1 LGKEDFM
8 DDLNIKDEALT
19 KFKPFLDIVL
29 NKYKDKIHSI
39 HITGSALTEDFNPNS
54 SDINSIIVLNKMDLK
69 FLEDFAPLGKKFG
82 KKQVSSPLIMTPEYI
97 SSSLDVFPVEFLT
110 IKLLHK
116 TVFGED
122 IFSDLEI
129 KKSDLRP
136 QCERELKVRLI
147 GLRQGYLSSLGNRKF
162 LADGFIS
169 SFSGYIPLF
178 RGIIL
183 LLGTTP
189 PEENKEVLTTL
200 HDVSGVNTDV
210 FKTVLKAKKDK
221 TKLSIEILNSIFEDY
236 YKAIEQLG
244 NITDEIKA

>member
-1 LGKEDFM
+1 M

-39 HITGSALTEDFNPNS
+39 HITGSALTEDFNPNT
-54 SDINSIIVLNKMDLK
+54 SDINSIIVLNRMDLK
-69 FLEDFAPLGKKFG
+69 FLENFAPLGKKFG

-110 IKLLHK
+110 IKMLHK

-183 LLGTTP
+183 LLGETP
-189 PEENKEVLTTL
+189 PMENKEVLATL
-200 HDVSGVNTDV
+200 QDVSSVNLDV

-236 YKAIEQLG
+236 YKAIEKLG
-244 NITDEIKA
+244 NITDE

>member
-1 LGKEDFM
+1 M

-19 KFKPFLDIVL
+19 KFKPFLDVVL
-29 NKYKDKIHSI
+29 DKYKNKIHSI
-39 HITGSALTEDFNPNS
+39 HITGSALTEDFNPNT
-54 SDINSIIVLNKMDLK
+54 SDINSIIVLNRMDLK
-69 FLEDFAPLGKKFG
+69 FLENFAPLGKKFG

-97 SSSLDVFPVEFLT
+97 STSLDVFPVEFLT
-110 IKLLHK
+110 IKMLHK

-183 LLGTTP
+183 LLGETP
-189 PEENKEVLTTL
+189 PMENKEVLATL
-200 HDVSGVNTDV
+200 QDVSSVNLDV

-236 YKAIEQLG
+236 YKAIEKLG

>member
-1 LGKEDFM
+1 M
-8 DDLNIKDEALT
+8 NDLNIKDEALT

-97 SSSLDVFPVEFLT
+97 STSLDVFPVEFLT
-110 IKLLHK
+110 IKMLHK

>member
-1 LGKEDFM
+1 M

-82 KKQVSSPLIMTPEYI
+82 KKQISSPLIMTPKYI
-97 SSSLDVFPVEFLT
+97 STSLDVFPVEFLT
-110 IKLLHK
+110 IKMLHK

-122 IFSDLEI
+122 IFIDLQI

>member
-1 LGKEDFM
+1 M
-8 DDLNIKDEALT
+8 NDLNIKDEALT
-19 KFKPFLDIVL
+19 KFKPFLDVVL
-29 NKYKDKIHSI
+29 DKYKDKIHSI
-39 HITGSALTEDFNPNS
+39 HITGSALTDDFNS
-54 SDINSIIVLNKMDLK
+54 STSDINSIIVLNKMDLK

-97 SSSLDVFPVEFLT
+97 SSSLDVFPIEFLT

-122 IFSDLEI
+122 IFIDLEI
-129 KKSDLRP
+129 NKSDLRH

-147 GLRQGYLSSLGNRKF
+147 GLRQGYLSSSGNRKF

-178 RGIIL
+178 RGIIV

-189 PEENKEVLTTL
+189 PEENEEVLTTL
-200 HDVSGVNTDV
+200 QDASGVNLDV
-210 FKTVLKAKKDK
+210 FKTVLKSKKDK

-236 YKAIEQLG
+236 YKAIEKLG

>member
-1 LGKEDFM
+1 
-8 DDLNIKDEALT
+8 
-19 KFKPFLDIVL
+19 
-29 NKYKDKIHSI
+29 
-39 HITGSALTEDFNPNS
+39 
-54 SDINSIIVLNKMDLK
+54 MDLK

-200 HDVSGVNTDV
+200 YDVSGVNTDV

>member
-1 LGKEDFM
+1 M

-82 KKQVSSPLIMTPEYI
+82 KKQISSPLIMTPEYI
-97 SSSLDVFPVEFLT
+97 STSLDVFPVEFLT
-110 IKLLHK
+110 IKMLHK

-122 IFSDLEI
+122 IFIDLEI
-129 KKSDLRP
+129 KKSDLRH

>member
-1 LGKEDFM
+1 M
-8 DDLNIKDEALT
+8 NDLNIKDEALT
-19 KFKPFLDIVL
+19 KFKPFLDVVL
-29 NKYKDKIHSI
+29 DKYKDKIHSI
-39 HITGSALTEDFNPNS
+39 HITGSALTDDFNS
-54 SDINSIIVLNKMDLK
+54 STSDINSIIVLNKMDLK

-82 KKQVSSPLIMTPEYI
+82 KKQISSPLIMTPEYI

-122 IFSDLEI
+122 IFNDLEI
-129 KKSDLRP
+129 NNSDLRY
-136 QCERELKVRLI
+136 QCERELKVKLI

-183 LLGTTP
+183 LLGATAHR
-189 PEENKEVLTTL
+189 ENKEVLATL
-200 HDVSGVNTDV
+200 QDVSGVNLDV
-210 FKTVLKAKKDK
+210 FKTVLKSKKDK

>member
-1 LGKEDFM
+1 M
-8 DDLNIKDEALT
+8 
-19 KFKPFLDIVL
+19 
-29 NKYKDKIHSI
+29 
-39 HITGSALTEDFNPNS
+39 
-54 SDINSIIVLNKMDLK
+54 
-69 FLEDFAPLGKKFG
+69 
-82 KKQVSSPLIMTPEYI
+82 
-97 SSSLDVFPVEFLT
+97 
-110 IKLLHK
+110 LHK

-122 IFSDLEI
+122 IFIDLEI
-129 KKSDLRP
+129 KKSDLRH

>member
-1 LGKEDFM
+1 M
-8 DDLNIKDEALT
+8 NDLNIKDEALT
-19 KFKPFLDIVL
+19 KFKPFLDVVL

-97 SSSLDVFPVEFLT
+97 STSLDVFPVEFLT
-110 IKLLHK
+110 IKMLHK

-189 PEENKEVLTTL
+189 PEENEEVLTTL

>member
-1 LGKEDFM
+1 M
-8 DDLNIKDEALT
+8 NDLNIKDEALT

-29 NKYKDKIHSI
+29 NNYIDKIHSI
-39 HITGSALTEDFNPNS
+39 HITGSALTEDFTPNT

-69 FLEDFAPLGKKFG
+69 FLENFAPLGKKFG
-82 KKQVSSPLIMTPEYI
+82 KKQISSPLIMTPDYI
-97 SSSLDVFPVEFLT
+97 SRSLDVFPVEFLT

-122 IFSDLEI
+122 VFNNLEI
-129 KKSDLRP
+129 NNSDLRY
-136 QCERELKVRLI
+136 QCERELKVKLI
-147 GLRQGYLSSLGNRKF
+147 EIRQGYLSSLGNRKF

-178 RGIIL
+178 RGIIV

-189 PEENKEVLTTL
+189 PKENKEVLATL
-200 HDVSGVNTDV
+200 QDAAGVNLDV
-210 FKTVLKAKKDK
+210 FKTVLKSKKDK

-244 NITDEIKA
+244 NITDEIKI

>member
-1 LGKEDFM
+1 M
-8 DDLNIKDEALT
+8 NDLNIKDEALT
-19 KFKPFLDIVL
+19 KFKPFLDVVL

-97 SSSLDVFPVEFLT
+97 STSLDVFPVEFLT
-110 IKLLHK
+110 IKMLHK

-189 PEENKEVLTTL
+189 PEENEEVLTTL
-200 HDVSGVNTDV
+200 HDVSGVNTGV

>member
-1 LGKEDFM
+1 M
-8 DDLNIKDEALT
+8 NDLNIKDEALT
-19 KFKPFLDIVL
+19 KFKPFLDVVFD
-29 NKYKDKIHSI
+29 KYKDKIHSF
-39 HITGSALTEDFNPNS
+39 HITGSALTDDFNS
-54 SDINSIIVLNKMDLK
+54 STSDINSIIVLNKMDLK

-116 TVFGED
+116 TVFGKD
-122 IFSDLEI
+122 IFNDLEI
-129 KKSDLRP
+129 NKSDLRL

-189 PEENKEVLTTL
+189 PMENEEVLTTL

-244 NITDEIKA
+244 NITDEIKI

>member
-1 LGKEDFM
+1 MTDLDIKE
-8 DDLNIKDEALT
+8 EALT
-19 KFKPFLDIVL
+19 KFKPFLDVVL
-29 NKYKDKIHSI
+29 DKYKDNIHSI
-39 HITGSALTEDFNPNS
+39 HITGSALTDDFNS
-54 SDINSIIVLNKMDLK
+54 GTSDINSIIVLNKMDLK

-82 KKQVSSPLIMTPEYI
+82 KKRISSPLIMTPEYI
-97 SSSLDVFPVEFLT
+97 LSSLDVFPVEFLT
-110 IKLLHK
+110 IKVLHK

-147 GLRQGYLSSLGNRKF
+147 GLRQGYLSSSGNRKL
-162 LADGFIS
+162 LADIFIS

-183 LLGTTP
+183 LLGTKP
-189 PEENKEVLTTL
+189 PEDNKEVLTAL
-200 HDVSGVNTDV
+200 HDVSGVNIDV

-236 YKAIEQLG
+236 YKAIEKLG

>member
-1 LGKEDFM
+1 M

-39 HITGSALTEDFNPNS
+39 HITGSALTEDFNPNT

-122 IFSDLEI
+122 IFIDLEI

-236 YKAIEQLG
+236 YKAIEKLG

>member
-1 LGKEDFM
+1 M
-8 DDLNIKDEALT
+8 NDLNIKDEALT
-19 KFKPFLDIVL
+19 KFKPFLDVVL
-29 NKYKDKIHSI
+29 DKYKDKIHSI
-39 HITGSALTEDFNPNS
+39 HITGSALTEDFNPNT

-82 KKQVSSPLIMTPEYI
+82 KKRVSSPLIMTPEYI
-97 SSSLDVFPVEFLT
+97 STSLDVFPVEFLT
-110 IKLLHK
+110 IKMLHK
-116 TVFGED
+116 IVFGED

-189 PEENKEVLTTL
+189 PMENEEVLTTL
-200 HDVSGVNTDV
+200 HDVSGVNIDV

-221 TKLSIEILNSIFEDY
+221 TKLSIEILNLIFEDY

-244 NITDEIKA
+244 NIADEIKA

>member
-1 LGKEDFM
+1 M
-8 DDLNIKDEALT
+8 NDLNIKDEALT

-29 NKYKDKIHSI
+29 NNYIDKIHSI
-39 HITGSALTEDFNPNS
+39 HITGSALTEDFTPNT

-69 FLEDFAPLGKKFG
+69 FLENFAPLGKKFG
-82 KKQVSSPLIMTPEYI
+82 KKQISSPLIMTPDYI

-110 IKLLHK
+110 INLLHK

-122 IFSDLEI
+122 IFNDI
-129 KKSDLRP
+129 KINNSDLRY
-136 QCERELKVRLI
+136 QCERELKVKLI
-147 GLRQGYLSSLGNRKF
+147 EIRQGYLSSLGNRKF
-162 LADGFIS
+162 LADGFLS

-183 LLGTTP
+183 LLGATP
-189 PEENKEVLTTL
+189 PEENKEVLATL
-200 HDVSGVNTDV
+200 QDAAGVNLDV
-210 FKTVLKAKKDK
+210 FKTVLKSKKDN

-244 NITDEIKA
+244 NITDEIKI

>member
-1 LGKEDFM
+1 M
-8 DDLNIKDEALT
+8 NDLNIKDGALN
-19 KFKPFLDIVL
+19 KFKPFLDVVL

-39 HITGSALTEDFNPNS
+39 HITGSALTKDFNPNT

-97 SSSLDVFPVEFLT
+97 HSSIDVFPIEFLT

-122 IFSDLEI
+122 MFSDLEI

-162 LADGFIS
+162 LANGFIS

-236 YKAIEQLG
+236 YRAIEKLG
-244 NITDEIKA
+244 NITDEFKA